1 MKKQV
6 YEINEKG
13 MLIKILIA
21 EIDGNGNPLE
31 DLGEN
36 IVITDPPNGLYR
48 AKWTSTEWVED
59 ITQEEIDELKKP
71 TPEQEIVMLKS
82 KLEETDYMIIKCY
95 EYQLV
100 GLESPYD
107 IEALHA
113 KRQPIRNR
121 INELELLTNEH

>member
-48 AKWTSTEWVED
+48 AKWTGTEWVED
-59 ITQEEIDELKKP
+59 ITQEEI
-71 TPEQEIVMLKS
+71 
-82 KLEETDYMIIKCY
+82 
-95 EYQLV
+95 
-100 GLESPYD
+100 
-107 IEALHA
+107 EALKNA
-113 KRQPIRNR
+113 PK
-121 INELELLTNEH
+121 ELTQSEMIMLAIADLDVQREIDKTEIQLAVAELAETILGGV

>member
-48 AKWTSTEWVED
+48 AKWNGVDWIED
-59 ITQEEIDELKKP
+59 MTQDEIDAINNQPREPTTEEILLVAL
-71 TPEQEIVMLKS
+71 QEIQALKN
-82 KLEETDYMIIKCY
+82 KVTELE
-95 EYQLV
+95 V
-100 GLESPYD
+100 GL
-107 IEALHA
+107 
-113 KRQPIRNR
+113 
-121 INELELLTNEH
+121 